1 MKTGDR
7 NIIEGVRVKNEHRN
21 VENRLEGVNG
31 LLMRKNGQPFQRGR
45 AGGMGLTETSTGRQ
59 RKEVRAENGNQK
71 SCRGTQKRDWV
82 LT

>member
-1 MKTGDR
+1 MKMST
-7 NIIEGVRVKNEHRN
+7 RN

-31 LLMRKNGQPFQRGR
+31 LLTRKDGQSLKRGR

-59 RKEVRAENGNQK
+59 RREVRAENGHQK
-71 SCRGTQKRDWV
+71 SRRGTQMRERV